1 MRKMFKRPAVPKK
14 VRREL
19 DARAA
24 VKEYAGEIS
33 IDEKDLKD
41 AFKSK
46 RKFERFVKKLT
57 KRAKKIVDKKSL

>member
-19 DARAA
+19 DERAA
-24 VKEYAGEIS
+24 VKEYVGEIS
-33 IDEKDLKD
+33 IKEDELKN

-46 RKFERFVKKLT
+46 RRFERFVKKLA
-57 KRAKKIVDKKSL
+57 KQAKKIADKKSL

>member
-19 DARAA
+19 DERTT
-24 VKEYAGEIS
+24 VKEYVGEIS
-33 IDEKDLKD
+33 IKEDELKN

-46 RKFERFVKKLT
+46 RRFERFVKKLT
-57 KRAKKIVDKKSL
+57 KQAKKIVDGRDE